1 MKRVLLTLV
10 VLIGLVSVSNAQDA
24 TAPTTT
30 SLKKAPSLGINFVM
44 NDFTT
49 ARRIKN
55 NSLGGVLKDKD
66 WAQFNEMAFGL
77 SINYMEGL
85 SNHVDF
91 ASTLAGS
98 FVKYPFPNMAT
109 PSNDALLMEL
119 DANLHLKLLTD
130 KYILVPY
137 ANIGVGVSAYK
148 FSTYGAYFPIG
159 LGFQVNLGKQDAFF
173 FTQAD
178 YKTAV
183 TNSAASH
190 FTYSIGFSAPLK
202 K

>member
-1 MKRVLLTLV
+1 
-10 VLIGLVSVSNAQDA
+10 
-24 TAPTTT
+24 
-30 SLKKAPSLGINFVM
+30 
-44 NDFTT
+44 
-49 ARRIKN
+49 
-55 NSLGGVLKDKD
+55 
-66 WAQFNEMAFGL
+66 
-77 SINYMEGL
+77 
-85 SNHVDF
+85 
-91 ASTLAGS
+91 
-98 FVKYPFPNMAT
+98 
-109 PSNDALLMEL
+109 MEL